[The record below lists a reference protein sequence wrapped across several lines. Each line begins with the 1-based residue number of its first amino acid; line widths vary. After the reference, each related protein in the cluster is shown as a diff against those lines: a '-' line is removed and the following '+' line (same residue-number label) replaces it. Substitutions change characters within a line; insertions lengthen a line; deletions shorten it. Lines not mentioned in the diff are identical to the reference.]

1 MCFYCGCRELPLIRE
16 FITEH
21 ERATDLAHA
30 ADAALEHG
38 EPAEATELLA
48 ELRRALLAHWR
59 GEEAGLFTVMRRYPE
74 YEDYIADLEREH
86 RDLDTLLQTA
96 DPASPADR
104 SRLLEAIT
112 ELHEHITKEEDGLFP
127 ASLTA
132 LSGADWDFAIEA
144 WQGGSG
150 GARESAGAVES
161 GRSGELDEPG
171 GGPGRD
177 AAPDQ
182 TAG

>member
-16 FITEH
+16 FVTEH
-21 ERATDLAHA
+21 ERATDLADA
-30 ADAALEHG
+30 AGAALEQG
-38 EPAEATELLA
+38 DLAEAAELLA
-48 ELRRALLAHWR
+48 ELRRALLAHWY

-74 YEDYIADLEREH
+74 YESYIADLQREH

-96 DPASPADR
+96 DPTSPADR

-144 WQGGSG
+144 WQGASRESGESDELGKSG
-150 GARESAGAVES
+150 GGLGRGGA
-161 GRSGELDEPG
+161 PN
-171 GGPGRD
+171 
-177 AAPDQ
+177 Q